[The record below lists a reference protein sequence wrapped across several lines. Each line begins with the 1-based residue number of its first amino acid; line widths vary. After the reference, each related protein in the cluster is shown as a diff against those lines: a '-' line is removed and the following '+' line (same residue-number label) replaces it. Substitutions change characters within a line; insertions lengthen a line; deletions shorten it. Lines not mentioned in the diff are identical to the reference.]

1 MTSQSGVLSIFGV
14 SVVGVEAVV
23 AASVVVVSWNRI
35 VRCINDDFDVVVTTD
50 DVEKAEQLLLTAD
63 RKMVIATVLVFMIDG
78 CFCMMVKIVGWP

>member
-14 SVVGVEAVV
+14 SVVGEAVV
-23 AASVVVVSWNRI
+23 AASVVVVVVVVSWNRI

-63 RKMVIATVLVFMIDG
+63 RKRVIATVLVFMMDG
-78 CFCMMVKIVGWP
+78 VAVRW